1 MQFWDKKLMANFPAE
16 YIPFDRRVKD
26 LLKGIG
32 IISAIAAVLNYV
44 WFFYQDPKLIGTWT
58 GIVIVGLVLIWFA
71 FLWIWRQI
79 DSLSRRIMSPTD
91 HSLDEDENISA
102 PPPEALKQAFP
113 ATSDGVGGLL
123 SVEKYQFASKIIFGY
138 MRYNRIQ
145 KNNPAHI
152 KELSDRSNGLLR
164 DFEINLALDQLI
176 AEGQLHLEGNDLQAG
191 EAEIRI
197 IDWTLINNVFE
208 AVKCEYWSLDK
219 SLGDERFE
227 MAKNKVLNRFKYK
240 SVEKW
245 FDINSELL
253 DVIHTYDEKKAVTT
267 VSYDDVTGELE
278 L

>member
-1 MQFWDKKLMANFPAE
+1 MANFPAE

-32 IISAIAAVLNYV
+32 IISLIAAVLNYA

-58 GIVIVGLVLIWFA
+58 GIVIVGLVLIWFV

-91 HSLDEDENISA
+91 KTDFDLQIDDI
-102 PPPEALKQAFP
+102 PPPEGLKQAFP

-152 KELSDRSNGLLR
+152 KELSDRSNGLLK

-176 AEGQLHLEGNDLQAG
+176 AEGQLHLEGNEVKAG

-197 IDWTLINNVFE
+197 IDWTLINNIFE
-208 AVKCEYWSLDK
+208 ALKCEYWMLDK
-219 SLGDERFE
+219 TLGDQRFDI
-227 MAKNKVLNRFKYK
+227 AKNKVLKRFEYK
-240 SVEKW
+240 SVDKW
-245 FDINSELL
+245 FDVNSELL
-253 DVIHTYDEKKAVTT
+253 DVIELYKKEKSVTP

>member
-1 MQFWDKKLMANFPAE
+1 MANFPTE

-32 IISAIAAVLNYV
+32 ILSLIAAVLNYV
-44 WFFYQDPKLIGTWT
+44 WFFYQDPKLIGIWT
-58 GIVIVGLVLIWFA
+58 AGILAGLLVVWFV

-79 DSLSRRIMSPTD
+79 DSLSRRIMSPT
-91 HSLDEDENISA
+91 ENTDFDTQIDDT
-102 PPPEALKQAFP
+102 PPPEALKQPFP

-123 SVEKYQFASKIIFGY
+123 SVEKYQFAGKIVFGY

-152 KELSDRSNGLLR
+152 KELSDRSMGLLK

-176 AEGQLHLEGNDLQAG
+176 AEGQLHLEGNEVKAG
-191 EAEIRI
+191 EAEIKI
-197 IDWTLINNVFE
+197 IDWTLINNIFE
-208 AVKCEYWSLDK
+208 ALKCEYWSLDK

-227 MAKNKVLNRFKYK
+227 IAKERVLKRFEYK
-240 SVEKW
+240 SVTDW
-245 FDINSELL
+245 HRINSELL
-253 DVIHTYDEKKAVTT
+253 DVIEEYEAGKSVTPA
-267 VSYDDVTGELE
+267 SCDDVTGELI

>member
-1 MQFWDKKLMANFPAE
+1 MANLPAE
-16 YIPFDRRVKD
+16 YIPPHRV
-26 LLKGIG
+26 LLSWIYTILIAVGCILVIYYVYSFYRDPETWLRYTYIG
-32 IISAIAAVLNYV
+32 L
-44 WFFYQDPKLIGTWT
+44 GC
-58 GIVIVGLVLIWFA
+58 IVGLVFIGAWLYLRFDA
-71 FLWIWRQI
+71 LTR
-79 DSLSRRIMSPTD
+79 SPIGD
-91 HSLDEDENISA
+91 AYEAENIPV
-102 PPPEALKQAFP
+102 PPPEGLKQPFP

-123 SVEKYQFASKIIFGY
+123 SVEKYQFAGKIVFGY

-152 KELSDRSNGLLR
+152 KELSDRSMGLLK

-176 AEGQLHLEGNDLQAG
+176 AEGQLHLEGNEVKAG
-191 EAEIRI
+191 EAEIKI
-197 IDWTLINNVFE
+197 IDWTLINNIFE
-208 AVKCEYWSLDK
+208 ALKCEYWSLDK

-227 MAKNKVLNRFKYK
+227 IAKERVLKRFKYK

>member
-1 MQFWDKKLMANFPAE
+1 MANFPTE

-32 IISAIAAVLNYV
+32 ILSGIAAVINYA
-44 WFFYQDPKLIGTWT
+44 WFFYQDPKLIGMWT
-58 GIVIVGLVLIWFA
+58 AGILAGLLVVWFV

-79 DSLSRRIMSPTD
+79 DSLSRRIMSPT
-91 HSLDEDENISA
+91 ENTDFDTEIDDT
-102 PPPEALKQAFP
+102 PPPDGLKQAFP

-123 SVEKYQFASKIIFGY
+123 SVEKYQFASKIVFGY

-152 KELSDRSNGLLR
+152 KELSDRSMGLLR

-176 AEGQLHLEGNDLQAG
+176 AEGQLHLEGNEVKAG
-191 EAEIRI
+191 EAEIKI
-197 IDWTLINNVFE
+197 IDWTLINNIFE
-208 AVKCEYWSLDK
+208 ALKCEFWSLDK

-227 MAKNKVLNRFKYK
+227 IAKERVLKRFEYK

-245 FDINSELL
+245 FDVNSELL
-253 DVIHTYDEKKAVTT
+253 DVIHTYDKKKAVTP